1 MTELQGI
8 ARIRILPGKLEDFRR
23 LAEACLESV
32 KTKDTGTLQYEVY
45 LNADGTEAVVLERY
59 RDSAALLEH
68 TWNLGPLM
76 HQLLEV
82 STVTGELCGS
92 PNLPLKMA
100 VEGAGVPIYAP
111 LLYWNFR

>member
-8 ARIRILPGKLEDFRR
+8 ARIKILPGKLEDFKR

-45 LNADGTEAVVLERY
+45 LNGEGAEAIVLERY

-68 TWNLGPLM
+68 TWNLGPLL

-82 STVTGELCGS
+82 ATVTGELCGT
-92 PNLPLKMA
+92 PNLALKMA
-100 VEGAGVPIYAP
+100 VEGAGVRIYAG
-111 LLYWNFR
+111 LLKL